1 MVAAGNSSFT
11 VHIGYWLLVWDTHK
25 NCRPILWFTLYLVF
39 VNLNWLKVPPR
50 VTCKENTW
58 KCLQVVVGTSCYYC
72 LYLWPWMARF
82 IVSLRKTKAA
92 YMLITCLVHLVQ
104 NIFYLFADHFLAFI
118 QCKYISYNWKSLM
131 KFEES
136 IHRVYYKS
144 HVSSAAELLASYI
157 CRALDDVMS
166 ETFMRWDC
174 LSPGLSLHRLISW
187 KYNFIFTVI
196 QIIWSKIKLQM
207 RI

>member
-11 VHIGYWLLVWDTHK
+11 VHIGYCLLVWDTHK

-39 VNLNWLKVPPR
+39 VDLNWLKVPPR

-104 NIFYLFADHFLAFI
+104 NIFYLFADHFWHLYNANILATTERVLWSLKRVFI
-118 QCKYISYNWKSLM
+118 ESTVSLTY
-131 KFEES
+131 
-136 IHRVYYKS
+136 RVQPNYLP
-144 HVSSAAELLASYI
+144 H
-157 CRALDDVMS
+157 
-166 ETFMRWDC
+166 TFA
-174 LSPGLSLHRLISW
+174 GLSMTLCLKPSW
-187 KYNFIFTVI
+187 DETVFHLV
-196 QIIWSKIKLQM
+196 WAYTG
-207 RI
+207 